1 MVITNSKLTPNAMEL
16 AEMNG
21 VFVIDRDKLEKLIRI
36 KNANLKPILQKTQ
49 WKNFIQQMESL

>member
-21 VFVIDRDKLEKLIRI
+21 VFVIDIDKLEKLIRI

-49 WKNFIQQMESL
+49 WKNFIQQMES